1 MSASVPLTAP
11 PSEKRLAAVLEH
23 RFFLRLHMTHKAS
36 NGNWIGSVLK
46 KTAIPFA
53 LVQVLSIAMGA
64 WTQHYCPAAV
74 RLRDA
79 LPPA

>member
-1 MSASVPLTAP
+1 VLTGHA
-11 PSEKRLAAVLEH
+11 
-23 RFFLRLHMTHKAS
+23 HKAS

-53 LVQVLSIAMGA
+53 LVLVLSIAMGA
-64 WTQHYCPAAV
+64 WAQRYCPNAI

-79 LPPA
+79 LPCVK